1 MNIDKQIPKYRDII
15 DEKKMIELDKNMAII
30 ESHFPNANVHMDWF
44 AQKLDEV
51 FSERPSIIIKIQQ
64 GGGCLCFRNEKC
76 EKKFMLVQ
84 NDGTGIK
91 NFQVLKAVYDSGF
104 EPRCDH
110 RFLEGFFKDTECQ
123 FTPQYGR

>member
-1 MNIDKQIPKYRDII
+1 MNTDKQNFNDIY
-15 DEKKMIELDKNMAII
+15 DEALVEIEINKNMAII
-30 ESHFPNANVHMDWF
+30 ESHFPNAKVNMHYL
-44 AQKLDEV
+44 APRLHEV
-51 FSERPSIIIKIQQ
+51 FSNRSGIVIKIQQ

-84 NDGTGIK
+84 NDGTGITY
-91 NFQVLKAVYDSGF
+91 FQVLKAVHDSGF

-123 FTPQYGR
+123 FTPQYGS